1 MAIAVRGSA
10 WSPFTTLVRQLDADF
25 DTLVRRSYGPIGRVS
40 NTGFRPAADV
50 AKDGN
55 DVVVTLAL
63 PGVDVDKDVDIEVTE
78 GRLAITGR
86 SAEHAESDKSG
97 VLVREIR
104 SGEFHREC
112 TLPRGVTADRVEADY
127 DRGLLKVRVREVVAQ
142 PTQPAKIK
150 VRSQAAGEVA
160 EQAPAA
166 PAAEV
171 ENGTPADAE

>member
-10 WSPFTTLVRQLDADF
+10 WSPFTTLVRQFDADF
-25 DTLVRRSYGPIGRVS
+25 DNLVRRSYGTKV
-40 NTGFRPAADV
+40 GFRPAADV

-86 SAEHAESDKSG
+86 GAEKTENEQGG

-104 SGEFHREC
+104 SGEFHREFS
-112 TLPRGVTADRVEADY
+112 LPRGVTADRVEADY
-127 DRGLLKVRVREVVAQ
+127 DKGLLKVRVREVIAQ
-142 PTQPAKIK
+142 PAQPAKIK
-150 VRSQAAGEVA
+150 VRNAAA
-160 EQAPAA
+160 ELPEA
-166 PAAEV
+166 PAAE
-171 ENGTPADAE
+171 

>member
-10 WSPFTTLVRQLDADF
+10 WSPFTTLVRQFDTDF
-25 DTLVRRSYGPIGRVS
+25 DSLLRTR
-40 NTGFRPAADV
+40 TTTFRPAADV
-50 AKDGN
+50 TKDGN

-86 SAEHAESDKSG
+86 KAEQAEQDRNG

-104 SGEFHREC
+104 SGEFRREFS
-112 TLPRGVTADRVEADY
+112 LPRGVTADRIEADY
-127 DRGLLKVRVREVVAQ
+127 DKGLLKVRVREVIAQ

-150 VRSQAAGEVA
+150 VRNQAATELPEATSTETEHTA
-160 EQAPAA
+160 E
-166 PAAEV
+166 
-171 ENGTPADAE
+171 